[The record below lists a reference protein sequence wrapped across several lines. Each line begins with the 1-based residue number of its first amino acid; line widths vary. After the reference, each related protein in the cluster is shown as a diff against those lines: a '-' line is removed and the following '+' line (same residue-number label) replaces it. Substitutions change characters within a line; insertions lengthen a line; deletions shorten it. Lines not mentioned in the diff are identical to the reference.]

1 MRTFQVYLPR
11 VPMLDIEAENEAEA
25 LEKYMARFGIID
37 SDHEPTIKEI
47 LLSACKVSD
56 EEE

>member
-1 MRTFQVYLPR
+1 
-11 VPMLDIEAENEAEA
+11 MLDIEAANEAEA

-47 LLSACKVSD
+47 LHGACKMSD